1 MVLRAARPGAL
12 SRPGRTTAASPAG
25 TLRPVEVSIARN
37 VARNAL
43 RPHYLPVMGRKL
55 VERFRPSHR
64 DEAIRWAEARAE
76 SIGEFADAL
85 DAELWA
91 ECGTWATEFRARS
104 ATKLDAMAVPLRGA
118 GHFRLVHFLVRHLR
132 PEVVLE
138 TGVGVGYTSQAI
150 LLALELNGSG
160 TLYSSDFPYFRMD
173 HPERYVGCLVDEE
186 LRHRWHLAVHGDRAN
201 LAEFLPRIDRVDF
214 VHYDSDKSIGGRAFA
229 MDSIGPKLAPDA
241 TVVMDDIDDNVY
253 FRDFVARAGTDC
265 RVFRRGG
272 KFVGLTG
279 I

>member
-1 MVLRAARPGAL
+1 MSGGAPDR
-12 SRPGRTTAASPAG
+12 SATRGTATFAPTG
-25 TLRPVEVSIARN
+25 TIPQVQGSTARN

-64 DEAIRWAEARAE
+64 EDAIRWADAHAE
-76 SIGEFADAL
+76 SIGDFADAL

-91 ECGTWATEFRARS
+91 ECGVWATEFRARA

-150 LLALELNGSG
+150 LLALELNGTG
-160 TLYSSDFPYFRMD
+160 TLYSSDFPYFRME
-173 HPERYVGCLVDEE
+173 HPERYVGCLVDDD
-186 LRHRWHLAVHGDRAN
+186 LRHRWHLGLHGDRAN
-201 LAEFLPRIDRVDF
+201 LAEFLPQIDALDF

-229 MDSIGPKLAPDA
+229 MDAIARKLAPHA

-253 FRDFVARAGTDC
+253 FRDWVQRRGVSS

-279 I
+279 L